1 MALALLA
8 GCAPGGAGGGGWP
21 IQSYPYASHPGML
34 PDAPICLISAS
45 INGFRYQDEFQAC
58 RVSLQIF
65 QEAMEVHYS
74 STNSELKKTFDI
86 LIEKTNKTYNC
97 YVRYFANE
105 ETGDP
110 SVDCP
115 PVDIPQ
121 FRGAYVVDGLELYL
135 GVPRCVRKSGE
146 HSLAP
151 KRNYEVSDCK
161 EQVEVFAG
169 KNSYRS
175 SLDATS
181 AQKQYDNYMQ
191 NLRRKIDN
199 DVNDAV
205 SKFNCYARNERICI

>member
-1 MALALLA
+1 M
-8 GCAPGGAGGGGWP
+8 
-21 IQSYPYASHPGML
+21 
-34 PDAPICLISAS
+34 
-45 INGFRYQDEFQAC
+45 
-58 RVSLQIF
+58 
-65 QEAMEVHYS
+65 
-74 STNSELKKTFDI
+74 
-86 LIEKTNKTYNC
+86 
-97 YVRYFANE
+97 
-105 ETGDP
+105 
-110 SVDCP
+110 DCP

-169 KNSYRS
+169 TNSYRS